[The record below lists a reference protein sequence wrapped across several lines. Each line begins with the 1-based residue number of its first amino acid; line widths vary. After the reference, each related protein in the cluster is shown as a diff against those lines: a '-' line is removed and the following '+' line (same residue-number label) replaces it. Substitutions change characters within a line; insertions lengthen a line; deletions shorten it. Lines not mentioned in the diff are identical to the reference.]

1 MGGCHRRGAR
11 NLSYVEALLTLSGH
25 EGSGALFFLDG
36 GSVEGG
42 AMSDRE
48 LAARIDLEEDEGRP
62 RVGSHAQFHALLR
75 RQTNARL
82 IVADPRD
89 ELATRYER
97 LALCRN
103 ALLAEAHAR
112 LDDDGH
118 LLTIDMDQ
126 EPLSPPT
133 LVLATAAA
141 MAPGGRL
148 APWAAL
154 TLSSTPWYRDTL
166 ALKTLGSLV
175 PERAA
180 AAGRQARR
188 SVMHQAA
195 GLGAT
200 SSLPLRQEGSPMGD
214 PSGRPSLLCNCTVD
228 PPRGVCLGCLEW
240 RQQGGHEGGVA
251 CGEYT
256 EDSCKRDRLGPIVTT
271 GTYTSPPMAVDSA
284 YNGLGIYAMRHL
296 RGSGANAPSRC
307 TYEGSITDAIL
318 CEHVSFH
325 RCLRRRGLLIGIA
338 PWLIS
343 EYPPSPCSP
352 HAPPAACSRRRNP
365 EGAPPPG
372 IRGARGRG
380 QRPGV
385 GWRGCTRPMK

>member
-1 MGGCHRRGAR
+1 
-11 NLSYVEALLTLSGH
+11 
-25 EGSGALFFLDG
+25 
-36 GSVEGG
+36 
-42 AMSDRE
+42 MSDRE

-228 PPRGVCLGCLEW
+228 PPRGVCLAQWAASSG
-240 RQQGGHEGGVA
+240 
-251 CGEYT
+251 
-256 EDSCKRDRLGPIVTT
+256 DSR
-271 GTYTSPPMAVDSA
+271 A
-284 YNGLGIYAMRHL
+284 AMRAAWHAASTPRTAASATASVPSSRPEPTRLHRWPSTRRTTVSASTPCATSEATAPQPTLPLIPQHPHVCL
-296 RGSGANAPSRC
+296 RGLDHGRHPVRARLLPSMPAPARPAHRHRAVAHQRVPALAVLAARPSGRVQSTPEPGRSATAWN
-307 TYEGSITDAIL
+307 
-318 CEHVSFH
+318 
-325 RCLRRRGLLIGIA
+325 
-338 PWLIS
+338 
-343 EYPPSPCSP
+343 
-352 HAPPAACSRRRNP
+352 SRRARP
-365 EGAPPPG
+365 RPTS
-372 IRGARGRG
+372 RGGLAWVH
-380 QRPGV
+380 Q
-385 GWRGCTRPMK
+385 TDEMKLT

>member
-1 MGGCHRRGAR
+1 
-11 NLSYVEALLTLSGH
+11 
-25 EGSGALFFLDG
+25 
-36 GSVEGG
+36 
-42 AMSDRE
+42 MSDRE

-228 PPRGVCLGCLEW
+228 PPRGVCLAQWAASSG
-240 RQQGGHEGGVA
+240 
-251 CGEYT
+251 
-256 EDSCKRDRLGPIVTT
+256 DSRAAMRAAWHAASTPRTAASATASVPSSRPEPTRLHRWPSTRRTT
-271 GTYTSPPMAVDSA
+271 VSASTPCATSEATAPQPTPPQHPRVPTRARSRTPSCASTSPS
-284 YNGLGIYAMRHL
+284 
-296 RGSGANAPSRC
+296 
-307 TYEGSITDAIL
+307 TDA
-318 CEHVSFH
+318 CA
-325 RCLRRRGLLIGIA
+325 G
-338 PWLIS
+338 
-343 EYPPSPCSP
+343 
-352 HAPPAACSRRRNP
+352 AACSSASRRGSSASTRPRRARRTPLRPRAVDAGTRKERHRLEFEARAAAANVQGWVGV
-365 EGAPPPG
+365 GAPD
-372 IRGARGRG
+372 R
-380 QRPGV
+380 
-385 GWRGCTRPMK
+385 